1 MKTVRSEEL
10 EVNKTRTCLDCL
22 HCKVSAKS
30 TVNRR
35 LCFCAKEKKKARHRE
50 PFWLAKKLCE
60 EFENMGSMI

>member
-1 MKTVRSEEL
+1 MTKA
-10 EVNKTRTCLDCL
+10 KKQTCLDCL

-35 LCFCAKEKKKARHRE
+35 LCFCAKGKKEVRHRE

-60 EFENMGSMI
+60 EFENMGAC